1 MRLTELLNTENVT
14 ISCELFPPKQGA
26 QLDNYKKI
34 VGDMAALKP
43 AYMSVTYGATGGTSD
58 YTVELANEVRNVNH
72 IPALAHLTCASS
84 TKEKVASVIQELK
97 EKQIENVLAL
107 RGDIP
112 QNADFPLPNQYKHA
126 SELIYDIKS
135 QGDFCIGGAC
145 YPEGHPESQMFFDNN
160 ILYNF
165 MYKALKHGIDVPVVA
180 GIMPIT
186 NANQVKRSIAL
197 SGSLVPRRFLAIVDR
212 FGSDPAAMKQAG
224 IAYATDQIIDLIANG
239 VNHVHIYTMNKPDV
253 AGAILENLSDIYVRD
268 QYGYLFPGKI
278 YSFYE
283 KNNIISC
290 LEMEINVKKQEEIFR
305 EIQEMMGETKEGRIR
320 WSVEV
325 MTTEANPAEEKP
337 VEHEDGLDWTI
348 DECYVSYYC
357 KYKGKDFCLIT
368 YEMLKTANRSI
379 GEQKVKS
386 SNMVFLPPLGM
397 RFFDIHAL
405 LPYSIEVSNVLLDA
419 IHRLW
424 VMLLDMYKVDKGSI
438 YLNVRPGTLTIED
451 EKN

>member
-135 QGDFCIGGAC
+135 QGDFCIGAAC
-145 YPEGHPESQMFFDNN
+145 YPEGHVEQEHKEDDIRYLKQKVDSGVDFLTTQMFFDND
-160 ILYNF
+160 IHYNF
-165 MYKALKHGIDVPVVA
+165 LYRIREAGITVPVLP

-186 NANQVKRSIAL
+186 SAAQMKRSQEL
-197 SGSLVPRRFLAIVDR
+197 SGTVFPRRFLAILDR
-212 FGSDPAAMKQAG
+212 FGSSPEAMKQAG
-224 IAYATDQIIDLIANG
+224 IAYATDQIIDLLANG
-239 VNHVHIYTMNKPDV
+239 VNNIHIYSMNKPEI
-253 AGAILENLSDIYVRD
+253 AIAIMNNLS
-268 QYGYLFPGKI
+268 
-278 YSFYE
+278 E
-283 KNNIISC
+283 IIKC
-290 LEMEINVKKQEEIFR
+290 
-305 EIQEMMGETKEGRIR
+305 
-320 WSVEV
+320 
-325 MTTEANPAEEKP
+325 
-337 VEHEDGLDWTI
+337 
-348 DECYVSYYC
+348 
-357 KYKGKDFCLIT
+357 
-368 YEMLKTANRSI
+368 
-379 GEQKVKS
+379 
-386 SNMVFLPPLGM
+386 
-397 RFFDIHAL
+397 
-405 LPYSIEVSNVLLDA
+405 
-419 IHRLW
+419 
-424 VMLLDMYKVDKGSI
+424 
-438 YLNVRPGTLTIED
+438 
-451 EKN
+451 